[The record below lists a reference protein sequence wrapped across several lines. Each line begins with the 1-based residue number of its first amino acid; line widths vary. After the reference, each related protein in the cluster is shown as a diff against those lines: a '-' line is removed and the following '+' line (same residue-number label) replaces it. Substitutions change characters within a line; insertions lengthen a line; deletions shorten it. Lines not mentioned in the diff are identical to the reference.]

1 MKMEG
6 VSLTHNEI
14 YNELLCSREI
24 ILLDWERVSTRRG
37 EMFALFAV
45 GHG

>member
-1 MKMEG
+1 MI
-6 VSLTHNEI
+6 I
-14 YNELLCSREI
+14 YNGLLCSREI

-37 EMFALFAV
+37 EMFASFAA